1 MIFMNREEQKND
13 TMRQMGISENKLAAA
28 FPEFETVK
36 NRFLYGEVHQ
46 QGELTGK
53 QRMLIIVAVLVTME
67 GDDLEEQLHSALKQ
81 DVSPV
86 ELQEVFHQAAP
97 YIGFAKAEKGLTVLK
112 QVFEKENISLPLEPQ
127 GSVTEETRLEKGIAA
142 QKSLFGPMIDAM
154 RASAPEEQK
163 FMQDYLSAYCF
174 GDTYT
179 RSGLDLKTRELL
191 TFVCIISL
199 GGCDSQAKS
208 HVMGNLAVGN
218 SPVLLLTAAA
228 QCLPYI
234 GFPRTLNAISA
245 INETLKVQ
253 EQMKQQK

>member
-1 MIFMNREEQKND
+1 
-13 TMRQMGISENKLAAA
+13 
-28 FPEFETVK
+28 
-36 NRFLYGEVHQ
+36 
-46 QGELTGK
+46 
-53 QRMLIIVAVLVTME
+53 MLITVAALVTME
-67 GDDLEEQLHSALKQ
+67 GDDLEEQLRCALKQ
-81 DVSPV
+81 NVSPV

-97 YIGFAKAEKGLTVLK
+97 YIGFAKVEKGLTVLK
-112 QVFEKENISLPLEPQ
+112 QIFKEVNIPLPLEPQ
-127 GSVTEETRLEKGIAA
+127 SSVTEETRLEKGIAA
-142 QKSLFGPMIDAM
+142 QKFLFGPIIDTM
-154 RASAPEEQK
+154 RANAPEEQK

-208 HVMGNLAVGN
+208 HAMGNLSAGN
-218 SPVLLLTAAA
+218 SPALMLAAVA

-245 INETLKVQ
+245 INEALKMQ
-253 EQMKQQK
+253 EAMKKQK

>member
-1 MIFMNREEQKND
+1 MNREEQTNHA
-13 TMRQMGISENKLAAA
+13 MQQLGIAENELVSA

-36 NRFLYGEVHQ
+36 NRFLYGEVRQ
-46 QGELTGK
+46 QGELTEK
-53 QRMLIIVAVLVTME
+53 QRMLIAVTALVTVE
-67 GDDLEEQLHSALKQ
+67 GNDLKEQLRSALNQ
-81 DVSPV
+81 DVSPIA
-86 ELQEVFHQAAP
+86 LQEVFHQAAP
-97 YIGFAKAEKGLTVLK
+97 YIGFAKAEKGLSVLK
-112 QVFEKENISLPLEPQ
+112 QVFEEANISLPLESQ
-127 GSVTEETRLEKGIAA
+127 SSVTEGTRLEKGIAA
-142 QKSLFGPMIDAM
+142 QKSLFGPMIDSM
-154 RASAPEEQK
+154 RANAPEEQK

-208 HVMGNLAVGN
+208 HVMGNLVAGN
-218 SPVLLLTAAA
+218 SPTLLLTAAA

-245 INETLKVQ
+245 INETLKMQ
-253 EQMKQQK
+253 EQIKK

>member
-1 MIFMNREEQKND
+1 MNREDQKND
-13 TMRQMGISENKLAAA
+13 AMQQMGISENKLAAA

-36 NRFLYGEVHQ
+36 NRFLYGEVRQ
-46 QGELTGK
+46 QGELTVK
-53 QRMLIIVAVLVTME
+53 QRMLIAVAALVTLE
-67 GDDLEEQLHSALKQ
+67 GDDLEEQLRSSLKQ

-86 ELQEVFHQAAP
+86 ELQEVFHQSAP
-97 YIGFAKAEKGLTVLK
+97 YIGFPKAEKGLTVLK
-112 QVFEKENISLPLEPQ
+112 RVLEEANISLPLKPH
-127 GSVTEETRLEKGIAA
+127 GSVTEETRLEKGIEA
-142 QKSLFGPMIDAM
+142 QKSLFGSRIDAM
-154 RASAPEEQK
+154 RANAPEEQK

-179 RSGLDLKTRELL
+179 RNGLDLKTRELL

-208 HVMGNLAVGN
+208 HVMGNLMAGN
-218 SPVLLLTAAA
+218 SPALLLTAAA

-245 INETLKVQ
+245 INETLKMQ
-253 EQMKQQK
+253 EQMRPQQ